1 MVNKDTMELGMG
13 GETGLENTTWWK
25 PDGSDHFTVRE
36 MLMSPEG
43 FSVRTT
49 DGRLLSADVMEKY
62 IQSDTPITGHERE
75 QQTQINPRQL
85 EGIDTAAIV
94 TDDNSKGFGSLK
106 YSHPGAKF
114 QQPSRQGMVRKEIDP
129 LNDPLDQQQG
139 MEAPVELDAVS
150 YGMIDRVLGKV
161 NFDELM
167 AITVNPIEKID
178 QGIVTLVDTLNITRD
193 ELKTYMTGRIAEK
206 IESMVNAAFSVYFD
220 NLLGQETG
228 EEPPTE

>member
-1 MVNKDTMELGMG
+1 MNKDTMELGMG

-25 PDGSDHFTVRE
+25 PDGSDHFTIRE
-36 MLMSPEG
+36 ILMSPEG

-62 IQSDTPITGHERE
+62 IQSDAPITGHERE

-94 TDDNSKGFGSLK
+94 TDDNSKSFGSLK

-114 QQPSRQGMVRKEIDP
+114 QQPSRQGMVKKEIDA

-139 MEAPVELDAVS
+139 MEAPAELDAVS
-150 YGMIDRVLGKV
+150 YGMIDRVLGKA
-161 NFDELM
+161 NFDELV
-167 AITVNPIEKID
+167 AVTINPIEKID
-178 QGIVTLVDTLNITRD
+178 QGVVTLVDTLNITRD
-193 ELKTYMTGRIAEK
+193 ELKTYMVGRVAEK
-206 IESMVNAAFSVYFD
+206 IESMVNTAFSVYFD
-220 NLLGQETG
+220 DLLGQEAG